1 MTLPHQR
8 PRWRR
13 PLSLLLTAG
22 MLLSLLIAALPA
34 GATPNAAAAIPTPVT
49 SGVPRFEPGPCVW
62 ALPQGIND
70 GQQIICGHV
79 VVAEKHANPGGKT
92 IRLPVGIVKATGAN
106 PAPEPIFLLAGGPGQ
121 SGQVFADLL
130 TPSIR
135 GAAPSRRRTTWSS
148 GTSAAPASRSR
159 RCSAPAS
166 TPPPTAPAGCPA

>member
-121 SGQVFADLL
+121 SGQVFAGLL
-130 TPSIR
+130 TPSILGQHRRSEERR
-135 GAAPSRRRTTWSS
+135 GLL
-148 GTSAAPASRSR
+148 GPARHRWSR

-166 TPPPTAPAGCPA
+166 TPRRRLREICPA